1 VRRRGG
7 INVSPIG
14 TEAGT
19 DNDVRDNDVG
29 SNLLL
34 ASWRD
39 ESCIAFFILP
49 AAHSERM
56 GLRFC
61 QVSGLSSGF
70 RGAFCTHLLLRVLT
84 HSLSLTHTHTYTQ
97 THTHTGLVSSSYT
110 HTHTHTHTYK
120 LSTHLSELPKQS
132 PKRCPHRRG
141 LIQFVWWAGVFM
153 CVYVCTCVRARAP
166 ACFAEIGSHF
176 KRRPTWELVHV
187 TVHATVQSPGAWSV
201 GALRCALVEHSALPL
216 DTAFKVN
223 LCVVFLNN

>member
-1 VRRRGG
+1 MRRRGG

-84 HSLSLTHTHTYTQ
+84 HSLSHTHTHTYTQ
-97 THTHTGLVSSSYT
+97 THTHRSCFEFLHT
-110 HTHTHTHTYK
+110 HTHTHTHVQIIYTFERAAQAK
-120 LSTHLSELPKQS
+120 SKALSPQERAYSVCVVG
-132 PKRCPHRRG
+132 R
-141 LIQFVWWAGVFM
+141 
-153 CVYVCTCVRARAP
+153 CVYVCLCVHVRARACARVFRRNRLTFQAP
-166 ACFAEIGSHF
+166 THLGACPCN
-176 KRRPTWELVHV
+176 RPCNRPE
-187 TVHATVQSPGAWSV
+187 PWSMV
-201 GALRCALVEHSALPL
+201 CWGTALRARRAQRAPP
-216 DTAFKVN
+216 
-223 LCVVFLNN
+223 